1 MTAERAPQANI
12 ANRHCVFCCSIIIRS
27 CACIHSAEV
36 SLYAAKVWIIAASA
50 RFCPDTTLV
59 SLPTWL
65 LGAKSRSARQIARQG
80 AVAADKVS
88 ICMWACLPTM
98 PTVGMGWVAP
108 SVPIGCLPSWAW
120 VPAAVL
126 PSRPCLSFFF
136 PPEYKFISSPV
147 ELQSD
152 LGGQRSSFQEVS
164 SPAAS
169 TLLPVQLINS
179 GTDFGDAMRLL
190 VVFFTQITYNI
201 LQMRCMLCWIS
212 YSDFCQEAF
221 GLLLL
226 LSLALTAPVPAP
238 QNGRQVSMKWTFDSV
253 TSFDMLHPC

>member
-1 MTAERAPQANI
+1 MPRVPDFAPTPPSCLSRPGYWGRNHGALGKSHGKAPSQPT
-12 ANRHCVFCCSIIIRS
+12 RS
-27 CACIHSAEV
+27 PFACGHV
-36 SLYAAKVWIIAASA
+36 
-50 RFCPDTTLV
+50 
-59 SLPTWL
+59 
-65 LGAKSRSARQIARQG
+65 
-80 AVAADKVS
+80 
-88 ICMWACLPTM
+88 CLPC
-98 PTVGMGWVAP
+98 PPWAWVGWHPVYA
-108 SVPIGCLPSWAW
+108 PIGCLPSWAW

-190 VVFFTQITYNI
+190 VEFFTQITYNI

-212 YSDFCQEAF
+212 YSDFSCQEAF

-238 QNGRQVSMKWTFDSV
+238 QNGRQVRMKWTFDSV
-253 TSFDMLHPC
+253 TSFDMPHLC